1 MFLKQIE
8 IKNNTGIIQSINFH
22 KGLNLIVDE
31 TPVDDKKK
39 AGNNIG
45 KTTVLRLVD
54 FSLGSD
60 GKNIYKD
67 SEFKEQENTT
77 IKDFLI
83 DSEVLVCLT
92 LVDDLD
98 FTTET
103 ITIERNFLKRKKKIQ
118 KINGESIPNAEFEKT
133 LKKMIFKTDVDKP
146 SFRQIISKNIR
157 DEKGKLTNI
166 VKVLS
171 PYTSTEEYEAL
182 FLFWLGIDTDT
193 LSRKKSLSEEKTRE
207 ESFRRR
213 LKKDGELS
221 LIEQQLGHINT
232 KIEEYQNLKNR
243 FYFNEE
249 FEARVNEMNRTKSEI
264 SNHSSE
270 YSRLNMR
277 KELIL
282 ESKEGLENEKTSID
296 VKRIGELYQKATKLI
311 PDLQVSFEETVE
323 FHNDLIEEKIK
334 YIEKELP
341 TIECK
346 LKELSE
352 SIFLLRKRE
361 KELSEILV
369 SSEYSEDYEEILTE
383 LNNYFEHKGNLENKR
398 NLWQTS
404 TEKLQRI
411 KEELDNINSGI
422 NINDDLIQKRI
433 TIFNKHFTKISNQLY
448 GEEFLLSSVKN
459 EKGYDLVVTN
469 IEGNPST
476 GKKKGQIA
484 AFDFAYILFAEEI
497 NIEYINFIMH
507 DQLENIHD
515 NQLSTIL
522 MDLSNS
528 IDCQFI
534 LPIVKDKLPE
544 DIDVNDYI
552 ILKLSENEKLFKI

>member
-118 KINGESIPNAEFEKT
+118 KINGESIPNEEFEKT

>member
-1 MFLKQIE
+1 
-8 IKNNTGIIQSINFH
+8 
-22 KGLNLIVDE
+22 
-31 TPVDDKKK
+31 
-39 AGNNIG
+39 
-45 KTTVLRLVD
+45 
-54 FSLGSD
+54 
-60 GKNIYKD
+60 
-67 SEFKEQENTT
+67 
-77 IKDFLI
+77 
-83 DSEVLVCLT
+83 
-92 LVDDLD
+92 
-98 FTTET
+98 
-103 ITIERNFLKRKKKIQ
+103 
-118 KINGESIPNAEFEKT
+118 
-133 LKKMIFKTDVDKP
+133 
-146 SFRQIISKNIR
+146 
-157 DEKGKLTNI
+157 
-166 VKVLS
+166 
-171 PYTSTEEYEAL
+171 
-182 FLFWLGIDTDT
+182 
-193 LSRKKSLSEEKTRE
+193 
-207 ESFRRR
+207 
-213 LKKDGELS
+213 
-221 LIEQQLGHINT
+221 
-232 KIEEYQNLKNR
+232 
-243 FYFNEE
+243 
-249 FEARVNEMNRTKSEI
+249 
-264 SNHSSE
+264 
-270 YSRLNMR
+270 MR

-346 LKELSE
+346 LKKLSE

>member
-249 FEARVNEMNRTKSEI
+249 FETRVNEMNRTKSEI

>member
-1 MFLKQIE
+1 M
-8 IKNNTGIIQSINFH
+8 
-22 KGLNLIVDE
+22 
-31 TPVDDKKK
+31 
-39 AGNNIG
+39 
-45 KTTVLRLVD
+45 
-54 FSLGSD
+54 
-60 GKNIYKD
+60 
-67 SEFKEQENTT
+67 
-77 IKDFLI
+77 
-83 DSEVLVCLT
+83 
-92 LVDDLD
+92 
-98 FTTET
+98 
-103 ITIERNFLKRKKKIQ
+103 
-118 KINGESIPNAEFEKT
+118 
-133 LKKMIFKTDVDKP
+133 
-146 SFRQIISKNIR
+146 
-157 DEKGKLTNI
+157 
-166 VKVLS
+166 
-171 PYTSTEEYEAL
+171 
-182 FLFWLGIDTDT
+182 
-193 LSRKKSLSEEKTRE
+193 
-207 ESFRRR
+207 
-213 LKKDGELS
+213 
-221 LIEQQLGHINT
+221 
-232 KIEEYQNLKNR
+232 
-243 FYFNEE
+243 
-249 FEARVNEMNRTKSEI
+249 
-264 SNHSSE
+264 
-270 YSRLNMR
+270 
-277 KELIL
+277 
-282 ESKEGLENEKTSID
+282 
-296 VKRIGELYQKATKLI
+296 YQKATKLI

>member
-98 FTTET
+98 FTTDT

-118 KINGESIPNAEFEKT
+118 KINGESIPNEEFEKT

-166 VKVLS
+166 VKVLN

-193 LSRKKSLSEEKTRE
+193 LSQKDSLSKEKTRE

-249 FEARVNEMNRTKSEI
+249 FEARANELNRIKSEI

-282 ESKEGLENEKTSID
+282 ESREGLENEKTSID

-311 PDLQVSFEETVE
+311 PVLQVSFEETVD

-346 LKELSE
+346 LKELTE

-361 KELSEILV
+361 KELSVILA
-369 SSEYSEDYEEILTE
+369 SSEYSEDYEKILTE
-383 LNNYFEHKGNLENKR
+383 LNTYFEHKGNLENKR

-411 KEELDNINSGI
+411 NEELDNINSGI
-422 NINDDLIQKRI
+422 NINDNLIQKRI

-528 IDCQFI
+528 IDCQFV

-552 ILKLSENEKLFKI
+552 ILKLSENDKLFKI

>member
-118 KINGESIPNAEFEKT
+118 KINGESIPNEEFEKT

-249 FEARVNEMNRTKSEI
+249 FETRVNEMNRTKSEI